1 MFRDEDDSF
10 NIVAIEGGGV
20 KGGYAARVIRRVAKA
35 RPNFF
40 ARTSLMA
47 GTSTGAI
54 LALALAHGLTPAE
67 CEALYVEHAGSIF
80 RKKPFGGFWGAKYS
94 ADGLRK
100 VLEDTFGKTQ
110 LRQLDRHVIAVS
122 YDLDAPATQT
132 MPRGGRPRIFEPVDD
147 GRELVVD
154 VALASSA
161 APTYFPAHQS
171 RYIDGGLVANNPVSC
186 AVVEALRLGVPPER
200 LRILSIG
207 TGFVPHVIKGG
218 NYGIVRWALK
228 GIIDIAINGSAGVH
242 ETNIGTVF
250 GKNAHNLESQLPR
263 DIELDEVAALPEL
276 LAAADAVDLAPTLKW
291 LDESGWV

>member
-1 MFRDEDDSF
+1 MKRRDEQDF
-10 NIVAIEGGGV
+10 YILAIQGGGV
-20 KGGYAARVIRRVAKA
+20 KGAYAARVIRRVAKA
-35 RPNFF
+35 RPNFL

-54 LALALAHGLTPAE
+54 LALALAKGLTPAE

-80 RKKPFGGFWGAKYS
+80 RKRALGGFWGAKYS

-100 VLEDTFGKTQ
+100 VLENTFGETQ
-110 LRQLDRHVIAVS
+110 LRQLGTHVIAVS

-147 GRELVVD
+147 GRDLVVD
-154 VALASSA
+154 VAMASSA
-161 APTYFPAHQS
+161 APTYFPAHQD

-200 LRILSIG
+200 LRILTVG
-207 TGFVPHVIKGG
+207 TGFVPRVIPGG
-218 NYGIVRWALK
+218 DYGAIRWMLK

-250 GKNAHNLESQLPR
+250 GRNAHNLESQLPR

-276 LAAADAVDLAPTLKW
+276 LTAADAVDLAPTFKW
-291 LDESGWV
+291 LDESGWA